1 MKPGS
6 RSSRDIVAAVCLAI
20 GAVFGLSGTMVSHAP
35 LRQAFWAIDG
45 VGLVVAS
52 ALLTMK
58 FLRSGNDCVAAGF
71 LVFAIGESLL
81 VSGTAAGLAGSV
93 PSFGGGVAL
102 WAVALLLTSI
112 PREFALWVRLVGGV
126 ASLLFAVVA
135 ARIFWGEQLL
145 PTASPLPFFAYPFLV
160 MTLVGWIWALV
171 RGEGVASSRMGAEQP
186 NPALHPS
193 APPSQRGN

>member
-58 FLRSGNDCVAAGF
+58 YLRSGNDCVAAGF
-71 LVFAIGESLL
+71 LVLRSGK
-81 VSGTAAGLAGSV
+81 VS
-93 PSFGGGVAL
+93 
-102 WAVALLLTSI
+102 
-112 PREFALWVRLVGGV
+112 
-126 ASLLFAVVA
+126 
-135 ARIFWGEQLL
+135 
-145 PTASPLPFFAYPFLV
+145 
-160 MTLVGWIWALV
+160 
-171 RGEGVASSRMGAEQP
+171 SSRARRRGLQA
-186 NPALHPS
+186 AFRHS
-193 APPSQRGN
+193 AAAWRCGPWRSC

>member
-171 RGEGVASSRMGAEQP
+171 RGEGVASSRIGAEQP